1 MIVKGVMHMSQQRTP
16 LTIDTLI
23 AENKNIVY
31 KVVEILGCGGS
42 AICYKVLASDH
53 NFYALKEIYPS
64 ELAEFLCREDNG
76 KLILNPLFHT
86 QKLEEIWQWY
96 KTNLQNEAK
105 KQAEI
110 SHNPDIQANDPYFIK
125 CYGTFIATN
134 GNLYAKFDMQTG
146 RTLSQALEQD
156 SLPPNKLI
164 AILLTAIK
172 KLKRLHNRGMLH
184 LDISPNNLYLINHGL
199 GEEAY
204 LMDYGSAKKSSDPD
218 SYYRFSA
225 TPGFSSQEVYARAQ
239 ANHSSIYKTGA
250 FSDTYSITAILFYG
264 LIGDLF
270 SVDYKLNS
278 TRWMTKLRQN
288 LQKFGFEDSTDRLV
302 NILEK
307 GLSDKNKRYQTAKE
321 LFDDLNDAYQSMT
334 EQSRE
339 TTFLLENIESRLDRF
354 ENLLSKKIESEGEK
368 IKKTI
373 TLKADEIEQKIDSNG
388 RQTRNIVRIVLIC
401 ASILFIIACIFIFE
415 YLMQKKREEL
425 EKIDREAPEIL
436 LTNCRQ
442 LQGDYIITGNSF
454 EALLKISDNKQLD
467 WYHISD
473 NDIRLDGFEGYV
485 HTQALNDG
493 LYRLMISEIHNKSD
507 DAKIVISE
515 GCAKDASGNKTG
527 EITLPVSFT
536 TMDKS
541 DDFTPPAFIVG
552 IPTSNLNSS
561 KQHLIPVGGDLLLV
575 LSIADETELNK
586 VNVTEQYIKAV
597 DFQYDKFVSSCKNN
611 TYYITFTNVRGNDG
625 EHHVYFAPG
634 LAIDTNYNYNS
645 GIESIFYLYSD
656 EKNID
661 IACPEIEII
670 NSMISDTTL
679 EYRLEIKDNMSIRSF
694 NLRKKDIT
702 MVGFSAEI
710 EIKDVPTSS
719 NQHIVRI
726 IRFTNVR
733 STSDSN
739 DKYFI
744 VNSGIAI
751 DSFNNQTSAGISPSF
766 TIP

>member
-1 MIVKGVMHMSQQRTP
+1 MSQQRIP

-42 AICYKVLASDH
+42 SICYKVLASDH
-53 NFYALKEIYPS
+53 NFYTLKEIYPS

-86 QKLEEIWQWY
+86 QKLEDIWQWY

-110 SHNPDIQANDPYFIK
+110 SHDPEIQANDPYFIK

-156 SLPPNKLI
+156 SLPPDKLI

-172 KLKRLHNRGMLH
+172 KLKRLHDRGMLH
-184 LDISPNNLYLINHGL
+184 LDISPNNLYLINHEL

-204 LMDYGSAKKSSDPD
+204 LLDYGSAKKSSDPD
-218 SYYRFSA
+218 NYYRFSA
-225 TPGFSSQEVYARAQ
+225 TLGFSSQEVYARAQ
-239 ANHSSIYKTGA
+239 ANHSSIYKTGT

-270 SVDYKLNS
+270 SVDYRLNS
-278 TRWMTKLRQN
+278 TMWMTKLRQN
-288 LQKFGFEDSTDRLV
+288 LQKFGFENSTDRLV

-307 GLSDKNKRYQTAKE
+307 GLSEKNKRYQTAKE
-321 LFDDLNDAYQSMT
+321 LFDDLNGAYQSMT
-334 EQSRE
+334 EQNRG
-339 TTFLLENIESRLDRF
+339 TALLLENIESRLDRF

-368 IKKTI
+368 IKETI
-373 TLKADEIEQKIDSNG
+373 TSKANEIEQKINSDG
-388 RQTRNIVRIVLIC
+388 RQTRNIACIILIGVF
-401 ASILFIIACIFIFE
+401 ILFLIAGAFISG
-415 YLMQKKREEL
+415 YLKQKKRESL

-454 EALLKISDNKQLD
+454 EALLKISDNNQLD

-473 NDIRLDGFEGYV
+473 NDIRLDGFEGCV
-485 HTQALNDG
+485 HTQALSDG
-493 LYRLMISEIHNKSD
+493 LYQLIISEIHNKSD
-507 DAKIVISE
+507 NARIVISE
-515 GCAKDASGNKTG
+515 GCAKDASGNRTG

-536 TMDKS
+536 TTDSRPPIVTILKRQSKYLVKNRSDAVFFIFIHDENISKFNLSEENYIIANNFEYGDFNVEKYDSDK
-541 DDFTPPAFIVG
+541 
-552 IPTSNLNSS
+552 NLY
-561 KQHLIPVGGDLLLV
+561 
-575 LSIADETELNK
+575 K
-586 VNVTEQYIKAV
+586 VT
-597 DFQYDKFVSSCKNN
+597 FYD
-611 TYYITFTNVRGNDG
+611 VRGTNG
-625 EHHVYFAPG
+625 EKKIYIAPG
-634 LAIDTNYNYNS
+634 VAIDHYNNYS
-645 GIESIFYLYSD
+645 LSCETSFFLYDD

-661 IACPEIEII
+661 TSPPEIILSAPKITETSVEYYFRFYDNIEIV
-670 NSMISDTTL
+670 SRKLD
-679 EYRLEIKDNMSIRSF
+679 KD
-694 NLRKKDIT
+694 DIT
-702 MVGFSAEI
+702 MVGFSATI
-710 EIKDVPTSS
+710 EIDWITKIIYFKDI
-719 NQHIVRI
+719 Q
-726 IRFTNVR
+726 

-739 DKYFI
+739 EKYI
-744 VNSGIAI
+744 IINSGVAT
-751 DSFNNQTSAGISPSF
+751 DAFNNRSNAVVSQNF